1 MLYNLNR
8 QEKMCL
14 LHFSMKEREE
24 VSFICYSDQI
34 CRKMFPIT
42 FLSNDKVHMYSDE
55 PSLSKVFNIDDMHFI
70 PNHIV
75 KPHPRA
81 EIIVDDNGNLGFIV
95 MSEGLQESEYEEST
109 DCEDTDSDMS
119 VSCLESENEWSISSI
134 HARSEWESDTER
146 ETELNA

>member
-24 VSFICYSDQI
+24 VNFICYSDQI
-34 CRKMFPIT
+34 CRKMLPIT
-42 FLSNDKVHMYSDE
+42 FLNGDKVHMYSDE

-70 PNHIV
+70 PNNIV
-75 KPHPRA
+75 KPHPSA

-95 MSEGLQESEYEEST
+95 MSVKESEYEEST
-109 DCEDTDSDMS
+109 DCEETESERS

-134 HARSEWESDTER
+134 HARSEWDDSEW

>member
-34 CRKMFPIT
+34 CRKMTPIT
-42 FLSNDKVHMYSDE
+42 FLNGDKVHMYSDE
-55 PSLSKVFNIDDMHFI
+55 PSLSKMFNIDDMHFI
-70 PNHIV
+70 PNNIV
-75 KPHPRA
+75 KPHPLA

-95 MSEGLQESEYEEST
+95 MSDSLQESEYEEST
-109 DCEDTDSDMS
+109 DCEESESERS

-134 HARSEWESDTER
+134 HARSEWDDSEW

>member
-34 CRKMFPIT
+34 CKKMTPIT
-42 FLSNDKVHMYSDE
+42 FLSGDKVHMYSDK
-55 PSLSKVFNIDDMHFI
+55 PSLSKVFNIDDMYFI
-70 PNHIV
+70 PNNIV
-75 KPHPRA
+75 KPHPLA

-109 DCEDTDSDMS
+109 DCEDEESDMS

-134 HARSEWESDTER
+134 HARSEWDDSEW

>member
-1 MLYNLNR
+1 
-8 QEKMCL
+8 MCL

-81 EIIVDDNGNLGFIV
+81 EIIVDDNGKLGFIV
-95 MSEGLQESEYEEST
+95 MSVQESDYEEST
-109 DCEDTDSDMS
+109 DCEEVESERS
-119 VSCLESENEWSISSI
+119 ISCLESENEWSISSI
-134 HARSEWESDTER
+134 HERSEWESDTE
-146 ETELNA
+146 